1 MNNHLMSPG
10 KLLDKNGN
18 IREPG
23 YAFDLNQEY
32 SRKDIKAR
40 KSRIKEWD
48 YYYFGDDEYGIAV
61 TLDDN
66 GYMGL
71 ASSSILDFKNKTYIN
86 KAYMYW
92 FCMGKVGM
100 PSTSVTGSVSKAG
113 KNYSVNM
120 INNNGERRIV
130 IDMKNYKNKKDLHV
144 DATLTLTTDKSMVIA
159 TPFNKPKHFYY
170 NQKINLLK
178 VEGSFKFGDL
188 EHKFKDGSYGVLD
201 WGRGVWTYKNT
212 WYWSSMSG
220 ECDGHRIGFN
230 LGYGFGNTSA
240 ASENMLFVDEKAFKL
255 DDVRFEIP
263 QNSKGKDDF
272 IKPWKFTSEK
282 GDIDMIFTP
291 ILDRADCTNAGII
304 CQNAHQV
311 FGKFNGRITVEGKTY
326 KIENLIGFAEK
337 VSNRW

>member
-1 MNNHLMSPG
+1 MKNHEMNPG
-10 KLLDKNGN
+10 KLLNDLGN
-18 IREPG
+18 LREPG
-23 YAFDLNQEY
+23 FAYRLNQEY
-32 SRKDIKAR
+32 SRKDIKAP
-40 KSRIKEWD
+40 KWRIKEWD
-48 YYYFGDDEYGIAV
+48 YYYFGDDNYGLAV

-71 ASSSILDFKNKTYIN
+71 ASTSILDFNNRSYIN

-100 PSTSVTGSVSKAG
+100 PSTSETGSVSKKG
-113 KNYSVNM
+113 KNYSVEF
-120 INNNGERRIV
+120 INNNGERRIIV
-130 IDMKNYKNKKDLHV
+130 DMKKYKDGKDLHIDV
-144 DATLTLTTDKSMVIA
+144 KLSLTTDKSMVIA
-159 TPFNKPKHFYY
+159 TPWPKKKHFYY

-188 EHKFKDGSYGVLD
+188 DYTFSDKAYGVLD

-230 LGYGFGNTSA
+230 LGYGFGDTSN
-240 ASENMLFVDEKAFKL
+240 ASENMLFVDDKAFKL
-255 DDVRFEIP
+255 NDVTFEIP
-263 QNSKGKDDF
+263 KTSKGKDDF
-272 IKPWKFTSEK
+272 LKPWKFTSK
-282 GDIDMIFTP
+282 DKDIDMTFTP
-291 ILDRADCTNAGII
+291 IIDRADCTNALII

-311 FGKFNGRITVEGKTY
+311 FGRFNGTITADGVTY
-326 KIENLIGFAEK
+326 KIENLLGFAEK

>member
-1 MNNHLMSPG
+1 MKNHLMSPG
-10 KLLDKNGN
+10 KLLNEKGN
-18 IREPG
+18 LREPG
-23 YAFDLNQEY
+23 YAFELNQEY
-32 SRKDIKAR
+32 SRKDIKAP
-40 KSRIKEWD
+40 KWRIKEWD
-48 YYYFGDDEYGIAV
+48 YYYFGDDEYGLAV

-71 ASSSILDFKNKTYIN
+71 ASASILDHKKNTYIN

-100 PSTSVTGSVSKAG
+100 PSTSVTGSVSKTG
-113 KNYSVNM
+113 KKYSVSM
-120 INNNGERRIV
+120 INNNGQRRIIV
-130 IDMKNYKNKKDLHV
+130 DMKKYKDGKDLHIDV
-144 DATLTLTTDKSMVIA
+144 TLSLTTDKSMVIA
-159 TPFNKPKHFYY
+159 TPWDKPKHFYY

-178 VEGSFKFGDL
+178 LEGSFKFGDI
-188 EHKFKDGSYGVLD
+188 EHTFRDGAYGVLD

-240 ASENMLFVDEKAFKL
+240 ASENMLFVDDKAFKL
-255 DDVRFEIP
+255 NDVKFEIP
-263 QNSKGKDDF
+263 QTEKGKDDF
-272 IKPWKFTSEK
+272 LKPWKVVSES
-282 GDIDMIFTP
+282 GDIDLVFTP
-291 ILDRADCTNAGII
+291 TIDRAECTNALII

-311 FGKFNGRITVEGKTY
+311 FGRFSGTITAEGTKY
-326 KIENLIGFAEK
+326 KIDNLLGFAEK